1 MGEQLRE
8 CPMCAGKAY
17 LNKIVRDAW
26 KGKSGMYVS
35 CQRKSCRLSGRV
47 YATSKRA
54 IAAWN
59 TRVDPQRQALVD
71 VLKEIVT
78 IANRE
83 YAVSIGNQW
92 AWAKVEDKAE
102 AALKAVGEC

>member
-1 MGEQLRE
+1 MNLGPVTNAEWDKFRTHLFPNRATCIDRE
-8 CPMCAGKAY
+8 GV
-17 LNKIVRDAW
+17 NKILDAR
-26 KGKSGMYVS
+26 
-35 CQRKSCRLSGRV
+35 QE
-47 YATSKRA
+47 
-54 IAAWN
+54 AAVN
-59 TRVDPQRQALVD
+59 QRQALVD